1 MSQSLT
7 SPLTLASLMAGNTN
21 ALAMDPATAAALPR
35 LQLAQQMM
43 QSGMSDAPTS
53 KWGALSRV
61 GQSMLGNYM
70 FGQANSGIQ
79 DILKQRQANLSGALN
94 YVNGNGSPTPATTP
108 TPPQATQSG
117 LTPPAQQ
124 PTPLSGAV
132 HQMESSNSMKPGITG
147 DGGQAAGPMQVH
159 AAALQD
165 VNSAFGT
172 HYSMDD
178 ITRDPTLGKW
188 AGDRY
193 LQLQQQR
200 FPGRPDLALAA
211 YNAGPTATANAG
223 GPGVAAVPAA
233 AAPYVAKGMALAG
246 QPPSQVSAANTSTN
260 GPSAS
265 GPSVQDIVNKMATV
279 HQLMAAN
286 PYDPQFQTQMQGQLD
301 LLKTRLG
308 VAQGAVTVDPTTHIQ
323 TKGTGEQTGAAAPA
337 PRFTVD
343 PRTGIQTNANTGQQ
357 EGAATPASRFAV
369 DPATGVQTNLNTGQQ
384 VNPAEPRP
392 DYKPDPNIP
401 GALTSPGQKPVFPP
415 VGRSLNVPG
424 MGVVTTQPG
433 QAPSV
438 AIPQNPKGLS
448 EAAEAT
454 SQGSTTGTQA
464 AATFPRMVKLGS
476 ESAQNIGT
484 IDSATAQLNAAAAKG
499 LPTGYFGPEWA
510 KGLAAMKN
518 LGVNTASLGVDPSAV
533 GDIQAGN
540 KSLALVAGG
549 IIRNILGPDTNVTD
563 AKVQQFVHATP
574 GLETDPAAL
583 QKILGWARSQSVYNH
598 DMAMDAMKNAD
609 PSTGMIAPNWES
621 QYYQKQGSFGPI
633 YNPLHGEMEQPKG
646 QSPTATPPQQT
657 QATPP
662 AASKQPS
669 IEELQAEARKRGLL
683 K

>member
-21 ALAMDPATAAALPR
+21 ALALDPATAAALPR

-79 DILKQRQANLSGALN
+79 DILKQRQANLSNAMN
-94 YVNGNGSPTPATTP
+94 VVNGNGSPIPATTP
-108 TPPQATQSG
+108 SPPPQATQSG
-117 LTPPAQQ
+117 LTPPAQ
-124 PTPLSGAV
+124 PVPLSGAV

-223 GPGVAAVPAA
+223 GPGVAAVPPA

-279 HQLMAAN
+279 HQFMAAN
-286 PYDPQFQTQMQGQLD
+286 PHDPQFQAQMQGQLD

-308 VAQGAVTVDPTTHIQ
+308 VAQGAVTVGPNGIQ
-323 TKGTGEQTGAAAPA
+323 TKGTGEQTSAAAPA
-337 PRFTVD
+337 PRFVTG
-343 PRTGIQTNANTGQQ
+343 PNGIQTEANSGKQ
-357 EGAATPASRFAV
+357 ESAATPAERYVQA
-369 DPATGVQTNLNTGQQ
+369 PNGVQTEQNTGKQIP
-384 VNPAEPRP
+384 PAPPLP
-392 DYKPDPNIP
+392 DFKPDPNNP
-401 GALTSPGQKPVFPP
+401 GVYTSA
-415 VGRSLNVPG
+415 
-424 MGVVTTQPG
+424 G
-433 QAPSV
+433 QAPHFMPTPRVFQTPAGAVGAVGPGGTTTEV
-438 AIPQNPKGLS
+438 APADLPGIGARKETESQ
-448 EAAEAT
+448 AT
-454 SQGSTTGTQA
+454 TAGTQA
-464 AATFPRMVKLGS
+464 AATLPRMVKLGS

-518 LGVNTASLGVDPSAV
+518 LGVNTASLGVDPTAI

-549 IIRNILGPDTNVTD
+549 IVRNILGPDSQITEGKLD
-563 AKVQQFVHATP
+563 QFIHATP
-574 GLETDPAAL
+574 GLETDPQAL

-598 DMAMDAMKNAD
+598 DMAMDAMHSAD
-609 PSTGMIAPNWES
+609 PGSGMIPPGWEA
-621 QYYQKQGSFGPI
+621 QYYKKQGSFGPI

-662 AASKQPS
+662 AAPKQPS
-669 IEELQAEARKRGLL
+669 VSDIEAEMRKRGLL